1 MPRLKESCKQD
12 LKLRINIVDVISRV
26 ATPRR
31 AGGNRFKALC
41 PFHQEKTPSFHFDS
55 AKGFY
60 KCFGCGKSG
69 DIFTFVQETEGLNFT
84 EAVEALAQRFNV
96 SLEYEEGGGGPSRE
110 ERSLRQELFDLH
122 EFATDHLHQAF
133 KANSEHGAWM
143 RDYWTQKRR
152 FTPELAD
159 EFKIGLAD
167 PAGSGLGGAVMR
179 KKFSEAAIRQCGLFY
194 IYEDQLLT
202 VGALKPRFRGRLM
215 IPIRDHQGRVV
226 AFTARQTDLTPQ
238 DDNSREAK
246 YVNSPETP
254 IFSKSNLL
262 FNLDRA
268 RAHVGEGK
276 PFVMVEGQLDALRC
290 WSVGLKTAIA
300 PQGTSITDGQLIL
313 MRRYHS
319 ELECFFDSDGAGQK
333 AARRL
338 LPLALKTG
346 IEVRFLTLAGAGKV
360 DPDLLFLEKG
370 LAGYEEVKRGAF
382 GGMQFMR
389 RYVLPDSRTATAE
402 RTQAAVRE
410 IYSVIASADSEL
422 MQRRLLAEIAPAL
435 GALQVTPDVFERD
448 FAQFLAKGGRA
459 EAQASNPSAPAPP
472 PNAAASSSAPS
483 ATASSGAA
491 RSSPGSPP
499 QDDPSAPERDLLLLV
514 LHFDPSLGR
523 SLAAACPHEWIDDRL
538 PSGALLN
545 RFLAELLHGEWPGR
559 DHLDPLLETDAERAL
574 VASLLFETPQIDD
587 PSKVAL
593 EGLKRLRD
601 RSLMPRMRQIDLLL
615 VQASTDNT
623 IDAIALLKERSD
635 LQRLLRSPLALA
647 AVA

>member
-41 PFHQEKTPSFHFDS
+41 PFHQEKSPSFHFDS

-84 EAVEALAQRFNV
+84 ESVEALAQRFNV
-96 SLEYEEGGGGPSRE
+96 PLEYEEGGGGPSRE

-122 EFATDHLHQAF
+122 EFATDHLFQAF
-133 KANSEHGAWM
+133 KANTEHGAWM

-167 PAGSGLGGAVMR
+167 PTGSGLGGAVMR

-202 VGALKPRFRGRLM
+202 VNALKPRFRGRLM

-300 PQGTSITDGQLIL
+300 PQGTSITEGQLIL
-313 MRRYHS
+313 MRRYHT
-319 ELECFFDSDGAGQK
+319 ELECFFDSDSAGQK
-333 AARRL
+333 AALRL

-346 IEVRFLTLAGAGKV
+346 IEVRFLTLAGASKV

-370 LAGYEEVKRGAF
+370 LAGYDEVKRGAF

-389 RYVLPDSRTATAE
+389 RYVLPDARNATAE

-410 IYSVIASADSEL
+410 IYSVIASAESEVL
-422 MQRRLLAEIAPAL
+422 RKQLLNEIAPAL
-435 GALQVTPDVFERD
+435 GALQVMPDVFERD
-448 FAQFLAKGGRA
+448 FYTFMSKSGTAVKNV
-459 EAQASNPSAPAPP
+459 EMNPAVTLSAPL
-472 PNAAASSSAPS
+472 SSN
-483 ATASSGAA
+483 SSGISSDP
-491 RSSPGSPP
+491 SSPES
-499 QDDPSAPERDLLLLV
+499 DLLLIC
-514 LHFDPSLGR
+514 LHYEALGK
-523 SLAAACPHEWIDDRL
+523 SLAAACPHEWVNDKCVE
-538 PSGALLN
+538 GVLLN
-545 RFLAELLHGEWPGR
+545 RFLAEFAEDIWPGYQ
-559 DHLDPLLETDAERAL
+559 HLDSLLETEAERAV
-574 VASLLFETPQIDD
+574 VASTMLRAITEEDNPVKFAI
-587 PSKVAL
+587 
-593 EGLKRLRD
+593 EGLN
-601 RSLMPRMRQIDLLL
+601 RMRQRLALRRFTQIDTLLA
-615 VQASTDNT
+615 QASSDNT
-623 IDAIALLKERSD
+623 IDASALLKERSD

>member
-41 PFHQEKTPSFHFDS
+41 PFHQEKSPSFHFDS

-84 EAVEALAQRFNV
+84 ESVEALAQRFNV
-96 SLEYEEGGGGPSRE
+96 ALEYEEGGGGPSRE

-122 EFATDHLHQAF
+122 EFATEHFHQAF
-133 KANSEHGAWM
+133 KANGEHGAWM

-167 PAGSGLGGAVMR
+167 PTGSGLGAAVMR
-179 KKFSEAAIRQCGLFY
+179 KKFSDDAIRKCGLFY

-226 AFTARQTDLTPQ
+226 AFTARQTDLTPE

-300 PQGTSITDGQLIL
+300 PQGTSITEGQLIL

-389 RYVLPDSRTATAE
+389 RFVLPDSRNATAE

-422 MQRRLLAEIAPAL
+422 MQRRLLGEIAPAL

-459 EAQASNPSAPAPP
+459 EAQASNAPAQSVVAPAQTSGSP
-472 PNAAASSSAPS
+472 ASAL
-483 ATASSGAA
+483 ASGA
-491 RSSPGSPP
+491 PP

-514 LHFDPSLGR
+514 LHFDPSLGK

-545 RFLAELLHGEWPGR
+545 RFLGELLHGEWPGR
-559 DHLDPLLETDAERAL
+559 DHLDPLLETDSERAL

-601 RSLMPRMRQIDLLL
+601 RNLMPRMRQIDLLL
-615 VQASTDNT
+615 SQASTDNT
-623 IDAIALLKERSD
+623 IDAITLLKERSD
-635 LQRLLRSPLALA
+635 LQRLLRSPLALS

>member
-84 EAVEALAQRFNV
+84 EAVEALAQRFNIP
-96 SLEYEEGGGGPSRE
+96 LEYEEGGGGPSRE

-122 EFATDHLHQAF
+122 EFAAEHFHQAF
-133 KANSEHGAWM
+133 KANGDHGAWM
-143 RDYWTQKRR
+143 RDYWAKKRR

-167 PAGSGLGGAVMR
+167 PAGSGLGGALLR
-179 KKFSEAAIRQCGLFY
+179 KKFSEAALRQCGLFF

-202 VGALKPRFRGRLM
+202 VGALRPRFRGRLM

-226 AFTARQTDLTPQ
+226 AFTARQTDLTP
-238 DDNSREAK
+238 DDDPAHEAK

-254 IFSKSNLL
+254 IFTKGNLL

-268 RAHVGEGK
+268 RAHVGDGK

-300 PQGTSITDGQLIL
+300 PQGTSITEGQLIL
-313 MRRYHS
+313 LRRYHA

-333 AARRL
+333 AALRL

-346 IEVRFLTLAGAGKV
+346 IEVRFLTLAGADKV

-370 LAGYEEVKRGAF
+370 LAGYDEVKRGAVSA
-382 GGMQFMR
+382 MR
-389 RYVLPDSRTATAE
+389 FAARAVLPDP
-402 RTQAAVRE
+402 VN
-410 IYSVIASADSEL
+410 AS
-422 MQRRLLAEIAPAL
+422 P
-435 GALQVTPDVFERD
+435 GAL
-448 FAQFLAKGGRA
+448 
-459 EAQASNPSAPAPP
+459 
-472 PNAAASSSAPS
+472 NAAAKELVGLINHADSQVTRMAMADEAAKAIGLTNGEALNALNKDAGVYDHVGGVAVKSKPVVASPTSLQSQAQTP
-483 ATASSGAA
+483 ATPLA
-491 RSSPGSPP
+491 
-499 QDDPSAPERDLLLLV
+499 DDPSAPERDLLLLV
-514 LHFDPSLGR
+514 LHFDTALGKA
-523 SLAAACPHEWIDDRL
+523 LAAACPHEWIDDRL

-545 RFLAELLHGEWPGR
+545 RFLAEFLHGEWPGR
-559 DHLDPLLETDAERAL
+559 DHLDGLLETDAERSL
-574 VASLLFETPQIDD
+574 VASLLFETPLIDD
-587 PSKVAL
+587 PAKVAL
-593 EGLKRLRD
+593 EGLGRLRA
-601 RSLMPRMRQIDLLL
+601 RALAPRLRQIELQLA
-615 VQASTDNT
+615 QASTDNT
-623 IDAIALLKERSD
+623 VDATSLLKERSD